1 MTNVFPHRYDLY
13 GSRTIAP
20 NSETNPNSHSNR
32 NPNWGVTFLGGN
44 CPDTD
49 LYKKRKKYDV
59 LMLLNNSIFREC
71 KDTFLSGQ
79 KLSKQNFQKTQYL

>member
-20 NSETNPNSHSNR
+20 NSKTNPNSNSNR
-32 NPNWGVTFLGGN
+32 NSNWGPTVQIPI
-44 CPDTD
+44 CI
-49 LYKKRKKYDV
+49 RKEKNT
-59 LMLLNNSIFREC
+59 MLLNNSVFREC

-79 KLSKQNFQKTQYL
+79 KLSKQNLQKTQHL